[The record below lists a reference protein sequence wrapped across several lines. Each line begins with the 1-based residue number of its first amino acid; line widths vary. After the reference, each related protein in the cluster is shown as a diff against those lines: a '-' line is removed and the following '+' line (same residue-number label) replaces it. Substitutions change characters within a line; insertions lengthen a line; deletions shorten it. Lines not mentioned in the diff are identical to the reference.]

1 MAILYTDVNLNDFVD
16 AFEKM
21 DRGTQFSRDGLKAI
35 YNYITDTE
43 DDDLLIKLD
52 VIAICCAF
60 SEYTTQEALE
70 QYPYKDIEALKYH
83 THHLITDD
91 DNKIIIIEG

>member
-1 MAILYTDVNLNDFVD
+1 MAILYTNVNLNDFVD

-21 DRGTQFSRDGLKAI
+21 DRGTQFSREGLKAI
-35 YNYITDTE
+35 YEYITE
-43 DDDLLIKLD
+43 NDDEEMIELD
-52 VIAICCAF
+52 VIAICCGF
-60 SEYTTQEALE
+60 TEYTTQEALE

-83 THHLITDD
+83 VNHLTTDD

>member
-35 YNYITDTE
+35 YEYLTE
-43 DDDLLIKLD
+43 TDDDAEMIELD
-52 VIAICCAF
+52 VIAICCGF
-60 SEYTTQEALE
+60 TEYTTQEALE

-83 THHLITDD
+83 VNHLTTDD
-91 DNKIIIIEG
+91 ADKIVIIEG